1 MSDGGSPALG
11 GEMHPAAAP
20 GEVELGYRRMPM
32 LADYLRGWTGLGLSG
47 LPLVTMQPSWPI
59 GLALLALAGLFA
71 GFLRQTW
78 RRQHSRLRLAA
89 SGVALIGMTGDRSP
103 GASSTASGCAGSAP
117 AAKAAAGSS
126 WSCVAAARDW
136 WSPRPWTGSIR
147 WWRTRSRPPTIAA
160 CASSPRPGPTS
171 RRCWAAPPDADQP
184 PESSWR

>member
-1 MSDGGSPALG
+1 
-11 GEMHPAAAP
+11 
-20 GEVELGYRRMPM
+20 MPM

-59 GLALLALAGLFA
+59 GLALLALRGLFA

-89 SGVALIGMTGDRSP
+89 SGVALIGSDGRQVAWRELDGVRLRWFGTRRQGRGWLELELRGCGPRLVVTSALDRFDQVV
-103 GASSTASGCAGSAP
+103 AEAVQ
-117 AAKAAAGSS
+117 AA
-126 WSCVAAARDW
+126 
-136 WSPRPWTGSIR
+136 
-147 WWRTRSRPPTIAA
+147 TIAA

-184 PESSWR
+184 PQSSWR